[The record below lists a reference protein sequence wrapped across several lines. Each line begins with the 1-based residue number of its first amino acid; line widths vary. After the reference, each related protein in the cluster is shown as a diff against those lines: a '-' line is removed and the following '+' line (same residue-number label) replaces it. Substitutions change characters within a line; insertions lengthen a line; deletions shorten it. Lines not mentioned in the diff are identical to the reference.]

1 MGLLR
6 RSGGTYDA
14 LVVGLGNPGS
24 RYAATRHN
32 VGFVVV
38 DELARRAATSF
49 RSKYGGRFAEAT
61 LGEARVAL
69 LEPETFMNNSGASVA
84 AAARYYKLEGA
95 DVIVVHDDIGVDYE
109 RVRAKAG
116 GGLQG
121 HNGLRS
127 IAEALATPDFTRVRL
142 GLGRPRRGDPR
153 EIADWVLAPFDDD
166 EDPAAMVAAAAD
178 CVERILADGIEAATR
193 AYP

>member
-1 MGLLR
+1 VGLLR
-6 RSGGTYDA
+6 RAGGTLDA

-24 RYAATRHN
+24 RYANTRHN

-38 DELARRAATSF
+38 DELARRTGAGF
-49 RSKYGGRFAEAT
+49 RSKYGGRFGEAT
-61 LGEARVAL
+61 HGEARIAL
-69 LEPETFMNNSGASVA
+69 LEPETFMNNSGASVG
-84 AAARYYKLEGA
+84 AAARFYKLDAA
-95 DVIVVHDDIGVDYE
+95 DVVVVHDDIGVDYG

-127 IAEALATPDFTRVRL
+127 IAEALGTREFVRVRL
-142 GLGRPRRGDPR
+142 GLGRPGRGDRR

-166 EDPAAMVAAAAD
+166 EDPAAMITAAAD
-178 CVERILADGIEAATR
+178 CVELILVDGIEAATA